1 MFYFLFLSSF
11 LHLLSFL
18 AAVAAACMCVF
29 YRPRKVVAFGNVLLD
44 HTAHIN
50 DTELLDR
57 YKLSLNTRA
66 EMDVETITK
75 VTAEAIADK

>member
-1 MFYFLFLSSF
+1 M
-11 LHLLSFL
+11 
-18 AAVAAACMCVF
+18 
-29 YRPRKVVAFGNVLLD
+29 AFGNVLLD